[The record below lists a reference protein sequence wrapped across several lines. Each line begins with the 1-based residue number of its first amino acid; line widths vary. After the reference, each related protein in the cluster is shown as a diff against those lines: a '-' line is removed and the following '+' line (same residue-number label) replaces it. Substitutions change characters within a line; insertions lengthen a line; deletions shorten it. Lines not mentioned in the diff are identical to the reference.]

1 MHVRTPTGKKIIHIN
16 KVLLWELGRVHV
28 GKVIKLK
35 KNPGISV
42 LPKSLSSHEGREY
55 LFLIGFF
62 MVVSP
67 SLSEGDNLTC
77 SATECLN

>member
-35 KNPGISV
+35 KK
-42 LPKSLSSHEGREY
+42 KSWY
-55 LFLIGFF
+55 I
-62 MVVSP
+62 SP
-67 SLSEGDNLTC
+67 S
-77 SATECLN
+77 